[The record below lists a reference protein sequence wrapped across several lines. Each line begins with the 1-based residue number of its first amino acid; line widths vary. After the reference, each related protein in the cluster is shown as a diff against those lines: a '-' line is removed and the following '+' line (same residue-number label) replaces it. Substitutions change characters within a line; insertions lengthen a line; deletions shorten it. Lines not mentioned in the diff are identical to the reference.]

1 MVKFWGISFAFA
13 FASAVYAIC
22 KIAGMQW
29 AAERPWSE
37 VIIYVAISVVL
48 LVCFFM
54 RKKIG
59 AVYQS
64 ISAKIAEK
72 TRDEDE
78 VQSSDDK

>member
-13 FASAVYAIC
+13 FASVVYAIC
-22 KIAGMQW
+22 KIVGMEW

-37 VIIYVAISVVL
+37 VIIYVSISAVL
-48 LVCFFM
+48 LICFFM

-64 ISAKIAEK
+64 VAAKIAEK
-72 TRDEDE
+72 TRDENE
-78 VQSSDDK
+78 EQ